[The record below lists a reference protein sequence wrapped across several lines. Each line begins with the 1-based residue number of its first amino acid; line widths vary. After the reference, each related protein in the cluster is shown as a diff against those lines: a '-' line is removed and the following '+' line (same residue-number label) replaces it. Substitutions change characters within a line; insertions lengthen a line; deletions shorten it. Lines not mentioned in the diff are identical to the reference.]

1 MTVAA
6 IAALLYGVLALAG
19 GWMGY
24 QQAGSKVSLISGTL
38 TGILLLLASL
48 GLWQGQGWGLWL
60 GIAVTVLLL
69 ITFVVR
75 LIKTRKVMP
84 AGLMVTA
91 GIVTLIVLL
100 TGVA

>member
-1 MTVAA
+1 MTVSA
-6 IAALLYGVLALAG
+6 IAALVYGVLALVG

-24 QQAGSKVSLISGTL
+24 QQASSKVSLISGTI
-38 TGILLLLASL
+38 TGILLLLASF
-48 GLWQGQGWGLWL
+48 GLLQGLSWGLWL

-69 ITFVVR
+69 VTFVVR

-91 GIVTLIVLL
+91 GVVTLIVLL
-100 TGVA
+100 TGVT